1 MALGTP
7 ALATPTVGGGGTG
20 ITTASF
26 TPTLGALL
34 IALGACRGSSLP
46 GTLTLNP
53 SALTWTPIIAGLY
66 DDGASPRIRG
76 RAWAAV
82 VDAASAM
89 TVQVTSTSAGKCA
102 LSIVQIT
109 GAAGIPSNYAE
120 DDNGTGDPTV
130 VLPSAPAASSTVIG
144 LYAAAG
150 AAAMTPPSGYT
161 ELDEQVTSSDL
172 ITEVVYDAGSAA
184 TSAAW
189 TSATN
194 TRSIGLLVEIQES
207 SGVGRQLR
215 RPSRR
220 FSHMMVR

>member
-7 ALATPTVGGGGTG
+7 TLATPTVGQGGTSV
-20 ITTASF
+20 TTASF

-34 IALGACRGSSLP
+34 IALGSCRGSSPP
-46 GTLTLNP
+46 GVLTLNP
-53 SALTWTPIIAGLY
+53 SALTWTPIISGLY
-66 DDGASPRIRG
+66 DNGTSPRVRG
-76 RAWAAV
+76 RMWAAV
-82 VDAASAM
+82 VSSASAM
-89 TVQVTSTSAGKCA
+89 TVQVTSTSAGKVA

-120 DDNGTGDPTV
+120 ANNGSGDPTAT
-130 VLPSAPAASSTVIG
+130 LPSAPAASSTVIG

-207 SGVGRQLR
+207 SGAGRIVR